1 MSLDRKQIIAQMAMR
16 TGMTLIEC
24 EAAANAFVAVVSQAL
39 ALDETVTMRGFGKF
53 KVIEK
58 IKGEHSIRFQP
69 CTALT
74 EAVQQSHYD
83 FSIDNNDIDGF
94 EDNSTMDLT

>member
-1 MSLDRKQIIAQMAMR
+1 MSLDHRQIIAQMSMR

-24 EAAANAFVAVVSQAL
+24 ESAVNALTAVVSQAL
-39 ALDETVTMRGFGKF
+39 SLDETVNMRGFGKF

-83 FSIDNNDIDGF
+83 FSINNDIDDF
-94 EDNSTMDLT
+94 EDNGTMDLT